1 MATPGAND
9 VATNVELHEEEQ
21 TVAEQEKTIEEHVKE
36 EANTTVEDQA
46 AEVDDSVAATL
57 GSSVDGDSVKTEDF
71 AGEEAFEEESSK
83 VGEVDLAALA
93 AEEDEAAEEAPR
105 EAGREEAESN
115 VEAAEEEATLDVSSA
130 VSEMDYSVAAT
141 LGSSVDADSV
151 FSLDDMRDSSSDV
164 AETTGGSESNF
175 NTEESNITAQGA
187 ESGAGAVSAEPTAV
201 ESEEVSTVSDVQVD
215 KEETTT
221 EETTQ
226 EAVTATVETTE
237 THESVLSVAET
248 TLKGSEVEISDEV
261 SIATVEEPKEAAPA
275 NQDGEA
281 EEPEHEADDAAPE
294 TSEQKPKKKLPSLIS
309 HFADKVTAKTGAHRT
324 DSAAKLELNPPSPVR
339 ELVHHLEVH
348 EEKSPQ
354 THRTPSAAKL
364 DLSGASP
371 VKHAVHHLETH
382 HEDDDPLG
390 NLKIRTKREFFSKE
404 RSISVSG
411 EKKKYNDLMAQRAKD
426 EAEAKEMLKSPAK
439 KQSPGPKKS
448 SAMSSVRNM
457 ASRFEK
463 KAEQSLDNLS
473 FRTVRSFFPTEK
485 SVHVGAEKQK
495 YEAVE
500 KEKEKQAAKEA
511 EEKLAKRVAAEEEQK
526 LKETGTSD
534 DTATASTETT
544 EPATEESVAQETA
557 SLPDVLRTPTKD
569 GAAATAKLAQTP
581 EPYRRHTLADAES
594 PGVRGMAQRFETK
607 RTQSVVTRTV
617 DTFFAPD
624 ASVRVSAEKEK
635 YEALEKQVKTAA
647 PTVRTVD
654 TFFAADASVR
664 VSAEKEKYEA
674 MEKQVQTAAP
684 TVRTVDTFFAPD
696 ASVRVSAEKEKYEAM
711 EKQVQTA
718 APAVRT
724 VDTFF
729 APDASVRVSAEKE
742 KYEAMEKQ
750 VQTAAPAVRTVDT
763 FFAADASVR
772 VSAEKE
778 KYEALEKQM
787 LSAAPAV
794 RTVDTFFVPES
805 EVSVRVA
812 AEKSKLEALEKQKQ
826 KELEAREAIERQKSE
841 RAKMAA
847 AALLEKTAVEMEQSN
862 KVEESEE
869 VTEEIKSNE
878 EVSTTEEEKG
888 PEKAND
894 MQEIK
899 EAVDVFTK
907 EVKAAEEVTPTTEA
921 VKEVEDVKVVEEV
934 TEIEQVKE
942 LKETEVAEEAKA
954 SEETLTAEEVQETEE
969 VQTSEELKET
979 EEVITEMTTTK
990 DVEKAGTEV
999 TTTEDAKQ
1007 VKAIEAVKEAEEVT
1021 TTEVVENAE
1030 VQVAT
1035 TEKTEE
1041 TEVVE
1046 EVKESEV
1053 VTVDEVK
1060 GHEEVEAREEVVET
1074 DKVEA
1079 TEVDSETED
1088 AQEPQEVT
1096 ITEEVK
1102 ETVEIKGDEEVTTTE
1117 TVKVVEEVTTTEEAA
1132 VGEEVKVSDA
1142 ASVTEVVKE
1151 TEQVTTTEEVTETDV
1166 VQVVEEVKVVE
1177 KTQVVEE
1184 VKKTEEENTTAVI
1197 EQNDTAIME
1206 ESVPVSVREV
1216 TFADVVSTIQHAQW
1230 LSLPASASP
1239 ALARL
1244 HTVLSEHDPLTA
1256 FALYPSGPPSPSSQD
1271 GAAEEDL
1278 PLPHIP
1284 TSEPPAPTDSA
1295 PERQAGFGPC
1305 KSEIPHHYSKASAM
1319 QASLGDKY
1327 AFLEPWCAVLRGRLT
1342 SEGRFSDHS
1351 ALGEYWYVAV
1361 RPPPS
1366 LMAILNREASDVRVL
1381 REALEL
1387 LSLVAIVDNEAWKFL
1402 LLQCCDLALD
1412 DDDTLDGV
1420 FEPRFLLR
1428 FDAEHLR
1435 YSAFFLPRPALH
1447 RNNTAEDGTRTS
1459 AGFQDALFTILAFHR
1474 AAGGRQET
1482 VDRWRK
1488 IPYALQFTDFWHLG
1502 QPVLSAHLRALLVT
1516 LDDIRRHNE
1525 WLAGEREAQRR
1536 ALTLDEDGNES
1547 LGPLAYSE
1555 DDGAADGHYFAYE
1568 LESVQMCLGTI
1579 QVSRDLPNVFLTTLS
1594 MPSLAISE
1602 LQLSLEQ
1609 DPQTGYFRPG
1619 EVHPRALAAHYRCGM
1634 LFNTIFCGRSIT
1646 TRPND
1651 QPRTVRRSSIES
1663 VVIPLF
1669 GMDDQTF
1676 SGLCSSLAE
1685 ATEVRKLTINGVF
1698 RPLTPA
1704 QRTWRWQWL
1713 TYALFSDA
1721 SRSSIEEINL
1731 MGVQLSNTDVDAIAQ
1746 VLAANVP
1753 EPGQATDAAEAAYA
1767 EAGNTVE
1774 YVYIPKGTSVR
1785 NKESI
1790 ASPNDSTSLETV
1802 DDFMF
1807 RLLQHDDN
1815 SDWVNVLVPGR
1826 EQEMPVLVR
1835 LLGLVGRSLQRLS
1848 IQTTGSAALDVQA
1861 ILKASPKLDQLFLDS
1876 VQLDLAAFML
1886 QMENGSAKIRCFGLA
1901 YYNAPAEVI
1910 TRFAKKLADPHSAL
1924 ANGIRELCLG
1934 ADNEEFPMTDE
1945 SVQAFLGVL
1954 KTNAKLVYLDLLVLP
1969 ALFDRYAAAFRQ
1981 HHQELLSVEKDKLP
1995 LRCRLAFLSVVR
2007 GHSTPVSD
2015 TLLHLDNNL
2024 LQIIFSFAAV
2034 SAKRT
2039 VCIRCDH

>member
-1 MATPGAND
+1 MATPGPKD
-9 VATNVELHEEEQ
+9 VATNVEQYEKEQ
-21 TVAEQEKTIEEHVKE
+21 AIAEQEKTIEEHVKE
-36 EANTTVEDQA
+36 EGKTTVEEHTDIA
-46 AEVDDSVAATL
+46 VDDSVAATL

-71 AGEEAFEEESSK
+71 AGEEPFEEESSK
-83 VGEVDLAALA
+83 AGEVDLASLA
-93 AEEDEAAEEAPR
+93 AEEEETAQEATR
-105 EAGREEAESN
+105 EAGRVEAESN
-115 VEAAEEEATLDVSSA
+115 VEAAEGEGNLDTSSA
-130 VSEMDYSVAAT
+130 VSEMDFSVAAT
-141 LGSSVDADSV
+141 LGSSVDTDSV
-151 FSLDDMRDSSSDV
+151 FSLSDMRDSSS
-164 AETTGGSESNF
+164 ESNF
-175 NTEESNITAQGA
+175 NAEESNIAAQVA
-187 ESGAGAVSAEPTAV
+187 ESEAGAVSAEPTADK
-201 ESEEVSTVSDVQVD
+201 SEEASTVCDVQVD
-215 KEETTT
+215 KEESTT

-226 EAVTATVETTE
+226 EAVIATVETTE
-237 THESVLSVAET
+237 TQESVLSAAET
-248 TLKGSEVEISDEV
+248 TLKGGDEV
-261 SIATVEEPKEAAPA
+261 SIATVEEPKEAAPV

-294 TSEQKPKKKLPSLIS
+294 TSQQTPKKKLPSLIS
-309 HFADKVTAKTGAHRT
+309 HFADKVSTKTGAHRT

-382 HEDDDPLG
+382 HEDDDHLG

-411 EKKKYNDLMAQRAKD
+411 ERKKFNDLMAQRAKD
-426 EAEAKEMLKSPAK
+426 EAEAKEMLRSPAK

-526 LKETGTSD
+526 LKEKGTSD
-534 DTATASTETT
+534 DAAIVSTQTT

-557 SLPDVLRTPTKD
+557 SLPAVLRTPTKD

-635 YEALEKQVKTAA
+635 YEA
-647 PTVRTVD
+647 
-654 TFFAADASVR
+654 
-664 VSAEKEKYEA
+664 

-696 ASVRVSAEKEKYEAM
+696 ASVRVSAEKEKYEA
-711 EKQVQTA
+711 
-718 APAVRT
+718 
-724 VDTFF
+724 
-729 APDASVRVSAEKE
+729 
-742 KYEAMEKQ
+742 
-750 VQTAAPAVRTVDT
+750 
-763 FFAADASVR
+763 
-772 VSAEKE
+772 
-778 KYEALEKQM
+778 LEKQM

-794 RTVDTFFVPES
+794 RTVDTFFVTES

-826 KELEAREAIERQKSE
+826 KELEAREAIERQKNE

-847 AALLEKTAVEMEQSN
+847 AALLEKAVVESEQSD

-878 EVSTTEEEKG
+878 EVSTTEEEKE
-888 PEKAND
+888 PEKANN
-894 MQEIK
+894 MEEIK
-899 EAVDVFTK
+899 EAVDVITK
-907 EVKAAEEVTPTTEA
+907 DVKATEEVTPTTEE
-921 VKEVEDVKVVEEV
+921 VKEMDEEV
-934 TEIEQVKE
+934 TEVEQVNE
-942 LKETEVAEEAKA
+942 QEETEVVEEAKA
-954 SEETLTAEEVQETEE
+954 SEETLAAEEVKETED
-969 VQTSEELKET
+969 VQISEELKEA
-979 EEVITEMTTTK
+979 EEVITEETTASK
-990 DVEKAGTEV
+990 EVEKAETEV
-999 TTTEDAKQ
+999 TDDAKQ
-1007 VKAIEAVKEAEEVT
+1007 VKAIEAVKEVEEVT
-1021 TTEVVENAE
+1021 TTEEVEDAE

-1035 TEKTEE
+1035 TEETEE
-1041 TEVVE
+1041 VKATEVVE
-1046 EVKESEV
+1046 EVKEHDV
-1053 VTVDEVK
+1053 VQ
-1060 GHEEVEAREEVVET
+1060 AREEVAET
-1074 DKVEA
+1074 DKVKV
-1079 TEVDSETED
+1079 TEVDSKAEEVE
-1088 AQEPQEVT
+1088 EPQEVK

-1102 ETVEIKGDEEVTTTE
+1102 ETVEIKGDEKVMTTE

-1132 VGEEVKVSDA
+1132 VGDEVMGSDE

-1151 TEQVTTTEEVTETDV
+1151 TEQVTTTEEATETDM

-1184 VKKTEEENTTAVI
+1184 VKTEEVKKTEEENTIAVI

-1206 ESVPVSVREV
+1206 ESVPVGVREV

-1295 PERQAGFGPC
+1295 PEHQ
-1305 KSEIPHHYSKASAM
+1305 YSKDSAM
-1319 QASLGDKY
+1319 QASLADKY

-1435 YSAFFLPRPALH
+1435 YSAVLPSATMRQFFLPRPALH

-1459 AGFQDALFTILAFHR
+1459 AGFQDALFNILAFHR

-1482 VDRWRK
+1482 VDRWRT
-1488 IPYALQFTDFWHLG
+1488 IPYALQFTDFWNLG
-1502 QPVLSAHLRALLVT
+1502 QAVLSAHLRALLVT
-1516 LDDIRRHNE
+1516 LDDIRQHNE
-1525 WLAGEREAQRR
+1525 WLAGEGEAQRR
-1536 ALTLDEDGNES
+1536 ALTLDEDGNET

-1555 DDGAADGHYFAYE
+1555 DDGTADGHYFAYE

-1579 QVSRDLPNVFLTTLS
+1579 QVSRDLPNVFLTTLG
-1594 MPSLAISE
+1594 MPSLPISE

-1609 DPQTGYFRPG
+1609 DPQTRYFRPG
-1619 EVHPRALAAHYRCGM
+1619 EVHPRALAAHYHCGL

-1651 QPRTVRRSSIES
+1651 QPQTVRRSSIES

-1676 SGLCSSLAE
+1676 SGLCSCLAE
-1685 ATEVRKLTINGVF
+1685 ATEIRKLTINGVF

-1713 TYALFSDA
+1713 TYALCSNA

-1785 NKESI
+1785 IKESI

-1815 SDWVNVLVPGR
+1815 SDWVNVL
-1826 EQEMPVLVR
+1826 EMPVLVR

-1848 IQTTGSAALDVQA
+1848 IQTTGSSALDVKA

-1954 KTNAKLVYLDLLVLP
+1954 KTNDKLLYLDLLFDTDNGP
-1969 ALFDRYAAAFRQ
+1969 TKAENMRFGTNALILTKID
-1981 HHQELLSVEKDKLP
+1981 
-1995 LRCRLAFLSVVR
+1995 
-2007 GHSTPVSD
+2007 
-2015 TLLHLDNNL
+2015 
-2024 LQIIFSFAAV
+2024 II
-2034 SAKRT
+2034 
-2039 VCIRCDH
+2039 

>member
-1 MATPGAND
+1 
-9 VATNVELHEEEQ
+9 
-21 TVAEQEKTIEEHVKE
+21 
-36 EANTTVEDQA
+36 
-46 AEVDDSVAATL
+46 
-57 GSSVDGDSVKTEDF
+57 
-71 AGEEAFEEESSK
+71 
-83 VGEVDLAALA
+83 
-93 AEEDEAAEEAPR
+93 
-105 EAGREEAESN
+105 
-115 VEAAEEEATLDVSSA
+115 
-130 VSEMDYSVAAT
+130 
-141 LGSSVDADSV
+141 
-151 FSLDDMRDSSSDV
+151 
-164 AETTGGSESNF
+164 
-175 NTEESNITAQGA
+175 
-187 ESGAGAVSAEPTAV
+187 
-201 ESEEVSTVSDVQVD
+201 
-215 KEETTT
+215 
-221 EETTQ
+221 
-226 EAVTATVETTE
+226 
-237 THESVLSVAET
+237 
-248 TLKGSEVEISDEV
+248 
-261 SIATVEEPKEAAPA
+261 
-275 NQDGEA
+275 
-281 EEPEHEADDAAPE
+281 
-294 TSEQKPKKKLPSLIS
+294 
-309 HFADKVTAKTGAHRT
+309 
-324 DSAAKLELNPPSPVR
+324 
-339 ELVHHLEVH
+339 
-348 EEKSPQ
+348 
-354 THRTPSAAKL
+354 
-364 DLSGASP
+364 
-371 VKHAVHHLETH
+371 
-382 HEDDDPLG
+382 
-390 NLKIRTKREFFSKE
+390 
-404 RSISVSG
+404 
-411 EKKKYNDLMAQRAKD
+411 
-426 EAEAKEMLKSPAK
+426 
-439 KQSPGPKKS
+439 
-448 SAMSSVRNM
+448 
-457 ASRFEK
+457 
-463 KAEQSLDNLS
+463 
-473 FRTVRSFFPTEK
+473 
-485 SVHVGAEKQK
+485 
-495 YEAVE
+495 
-500 KEKEKQAAKEA
+500 
-511 EEKLAKRVAAEEEQK
+511 
-526 LKETGTSD
+526 
-534 DTATASTETT
+534 
-544 EPATEESVAQETA
+544 
-557 SLPDVLRTPTKD
+557 
-569 GAAATAKLAQTP
+569 
-581 EPYRRHTLADAES
+581 
-594 PGVRGMAQRFETK
+594 
-607 RTQSVVTRTV
+607 
-617 DTFFAPD
+617 
-624 ASVRVSAEKEK
+624 
-635 YEALEKQVKTAA
+635 
-647 PTVRTVD
+647 
-654 TFFAADASVR
+654 
-664 VSAEKEKYEA
+664 
-674 MEKQVQTAAP
+674 
-684 TVRTVDTFFAPD
+684 
-696 ASVRVSAEKEKYEAM
+696 
-711 EKQVQTA
+711 
-718 APAVRT
+718 
-724 VDTFF
+724 
-729 APDASVRVSAEKE
+729 
-742 KYEAMEKQ
+742 
-750 VQTAAPAVRTVDT
+750 
-763 FFAADASVR
+763 
-772 VSAEKE
+772 
-778 KYEALEKQM
+778 
-787 LSAAPAV
+787 
-794 RTVDTFFVPES
+794 
-805 EVSVRVA
+805 
-812 AEKSKLEALEKQKQ
+812 
-826 KELEAREAIERQKSE
+826 
-841 RAKMAA
+841 
-847 AALLEKTAVEMEQSN
+847 
-862 KVEESEE
+862 
-869 VTEEIKSNE
+869 
-878 EVSTTEEEKG
+878 
-888 PEKAND
+888 
-894 MQEIK
+894 
-899 EAVDVFTK
+899 
-907 EVKAAEEVTPTTEA
+907 
-921 VKEVEDVKVVEEV
+921 
-934 TEIEQVKE
+934 
-942 LKETEVAEEAKA
+942 
-954 SEETLTAEEVQETEE
+954 
-969 VQTSEELKET
+969 
-979 EEVITEMTTTK
+979 
-990 DVEKAGTEV
+990 
-999 TTTEDAKQ
+999 
-1007 VKAIEAVKEAEEVT
+1007 
-1021 TTEVVENAE
+1021 
-1030 VQVAT
+1030 
-1035 TEKTEE
+1035 
-1041 TEVVE
+1041 
-1046 EVKESEV
+1046 
-1053 VTVDEVK
+1053 
-1060 GHEEVEAREEVVET
+1060 
-1074 DKVEA
+1074 
-1079 TEVDSETED
+1079 
-1088 AQEPQEVT
+1088 
-1096 ITEEVK
+1096 
-1102 ETVEIKGDEEVTTTE
+1102 
-1117 TVKVVEEVTTTEEAA
+1117 
-1132 VGEEVKVSDA
+1132 
-1142 ASVTEVVKE
+1142 
-1151 TEQVTTTEEVTETDV
+1151 
-1166 VQVVEEVKVVE
+1166 
-1177 KTQVVEE
+1177 
-1184 VKKTEEENTTAVI
+1184 
-1197 EQNDTAIME
+1197 
-1206 ESVPVSVREV
+1206 
-1216 TFADVVSTIQHAQW
+1216 
-1230 LSLPASASP
+1230 
-1239 ALARL
+1239 
-1244 HTVLSEHDPLTA
+1244 
-1256 FALYPSGPPSPSSQD
+1256 
-1271 GAAEEDL
+1271 
-1278 PLPHIP
+1278 
-1284 TSEPPAPTDSA
+1284 
-1295 PERQAGFGPC
+1295 
-1305 KSEIPHHYSKASAM
+1305 M

-1435 YSAFFLPRPALH
+1435 YSAVLPSATMRQFFLPRPALH

-1525 WLAGEREAQRR
+1525 WLAGEGEAQRR

-1579 QVSRDLPNVFLTTLS
+1579 QVSRDLPNVFLTTLG

-1713 TYALFSDA
+1713 AYALFSDA

-1785 NKESI
+1785 IKESI

-1826 EQEMPVLVR
+1826 GNGVVARNHVRRVAGDDLAALPRPRRAVNGITSLSLSIDNNAEQEMPVLVR

-1954 KTNAKLVYLDLLVLP
+1954 KTNDKLMYLDLLVLP
-1969 ALFDRYAAAFRQ
+1969 ALIDRYAAAFRQ

-2007 GHSTPVSD
+2007 GHSTPVRD

-2039 VCIRCDH
+2039 VCLRCDH